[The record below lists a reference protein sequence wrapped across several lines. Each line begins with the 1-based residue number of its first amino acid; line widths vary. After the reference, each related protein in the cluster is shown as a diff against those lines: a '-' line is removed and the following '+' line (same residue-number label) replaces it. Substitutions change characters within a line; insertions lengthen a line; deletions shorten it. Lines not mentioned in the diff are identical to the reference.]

1 MSYEGNG
8 AVVPGEEPI
17 DVRKR
22 VDAIPIISGEAYQH
36 VGRYAGATVLAAFHQ
51 IGGVQRLA
59 SWADTNPT
67 DFFTKLL
74 PKVIQRS
81 QSVDITASVTIDDA
95 IARLENSPI
104 EGTFTRG
111 PTEDRPKPTFD
122 L

>member
-8 AVVPGEEPI
+8 AVVPGDEPI
-17 DVRKR
+17 DVRQR
-22 VDAIPIISGEAYQH
+22 VDSIPIISGEAYQH

-51 IGGVQRLA
+51 IGGAQRLA
-59 SWADTNPT
+59 TWADSNPT

-74 PKVIQRS
+74 PKIIQRS

-95 IARLENSPI
+95 ISRLENVPI
-104 EGTFTRG
+104 EGKFTRKSET
-111 PTEDRPKPTFD
+111 PIFD

>member
-8 AVVPGEEPI
+8 AVVPGDGPI
-17 DVRKR
+17 DVRQR

-51 IGGVQRLA
+51 IGGVNRLA

-74 PKVIQRS
+74 PKIIQRS
-81 QSVDITASVTIDDA
+81 QSIDVTASVTIDDA
-95 IARLENSPI
+95 ISRLENAPL
-104 EGTFTRG
+104 EGQFSRG
-111 PTEDRPKPTFD
+111 PTTEKPKETFD

>member
-1 MSYEGNG
+1 MSYEGPG

-17 DVRKR
+17 DVRQK
-22 VDAIPIISGEAYQH
+22 VDTLPVISGEAYQH

-51 IGGVQRLA
+51 IGGVNRLA

-74 PKVIQRS
+74 PKIIQRS

-95 IARLENSPI
+95 IARLDNTPI
-104 EGTFTRG
+104 EGKFTCG
-111 PTEDRPKPTFD
+111 PVADVTDPIFD